1 VKFLRVLKNYMIVFM
16 KMRIRLGAFCALCAI
31 ARAAAFGSAAAD
43 AALSDFGDTRW
54 LYLDHEKSGCLS
66 AIAWY

>member
-1 VKFLRVLKNYMIVFM
+1 MKIV
-16 KMRIRLGAFCALCAI
+16 ILVAS
-31 ARAAAFGSAAAD
+31 AAFAALAGETSVVQPEKYVRDSAD
-43 AALSDFGDTRW
+43 AAVSRFGDARW